1 MADDFA
7 LYSSVGTGRSR
18 RLPRIRLLYLVVQ
31 TQGIVGVI
39 TAVVSAAFIALATA
53 GLGSWAWVAGA
64 IAFVVTLM
72 SLFAYWQ
79 LSLQALFRS
88 LRLLNPSPAAERRR

>member
-1 MADDFA
+1 LADDFA
-7 LYSSVGTGRSR
+7 LYSSVGTGMSR

-53 GLGSWAWVAGA
+53 GLGS
-64 IAFVVTLM
+64 
-72 SLFAYWQ
+72 
-79 LSLQALFRS
+79 
-88 LRLLNPSPAAERRR
+88 